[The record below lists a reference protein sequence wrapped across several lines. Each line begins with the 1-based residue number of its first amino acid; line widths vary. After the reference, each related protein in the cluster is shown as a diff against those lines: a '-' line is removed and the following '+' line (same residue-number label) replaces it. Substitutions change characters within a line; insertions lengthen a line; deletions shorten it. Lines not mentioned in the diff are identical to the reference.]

1 VSQPG
6 DYREQP
12 GQGRGPEYTRAAGFG
27 PQGQDP
33 GRQSPATPPPW
44 GGQQPDPWAGS
55 VPGGQPQYPPQPS
68 YQPPPQHQQPHQPPG
83 YGPQFPPPGPYQRQP
98 RKSRKGLL
106 AGLGCGG
113 LFLVVLIAVIAGA
126 SSSSS
131 TPPAA
136 TQQPANAASAPAAQD
151 ASQAPARS
159 PAGAPANTKPAG
171 TVSELE
177 ALTAA
182 KGYLSDGQGF
192 SRQGLI
198 DQLDSSFGS
207 NFSVADATWGVDHS
221 GANWDDQAVDCAK
234 GYISDGQ
241 GFSRQGLIDQM
252 TSAYGNKFTEAEA
265 EYAAN
270 AVGL

>member
-1 VSQPG
+1 MPQSG
-6 DYREQP
+6 DY
-12 GQGRGPEYTRAAGFG
+12 EYMRAAGFG

-33 GRQSPATPPPW
+33 GRRPPATPPQR
-44 GGQQPDPWAGS
+44 GQQQPDPWAGS
-55 VPGGQPQYPPQPS
+55 VPGGQQQYPPQPS
-68 YQPPPQHQQPHQPPG
+68 YQPSPPYQQPQYQPPG
-83 YGPQFPPPGPYQRQP
+83 YGPQVPPPGPPRRQP
-98 RKSRKGLL
+98 PRSRKGLF

-136 TQQPANAASAPAAQD
+136 TRQPAGAAATPAAPD
-151 ASQAPARS
+151 ASQAPAQS
-159 PAGAPANTKPAG
+159 PAGAPADTEPAG

-207 NFSVADATWGVDHS
+207 NFQVADATWGVDHA
-221 GANWDDQAVDCAK
+221 GADWDDQAVDCAK
-234 GYISDGQ
+234 GYIADGQ

-252 TSAYGNKFTEAEA
+252 TSAYGNKFTEEQAEH
-265 EYAAN
+265 AAD

>member
-1 VSQPG
+1 
-6 DYREQP
+6 
-12 GQGRGPEYTRAAGFG
+12 
-27 PQGQDP
+27 
-33 GRQSPATPPPW
+33 
-44 GGQQPDPWAGS
+44 

-68 YQPPPQHQQPHQPPG
+68 YQPPPQYQPQYQPPG
-83 YGPQFPPPGPYQRQP
+83 YGPQFPPPGPPRRQP
-98 RKSRKGLL
+98 GKSRKGLF

-113 LFLVVLIAVIAGA
+113 LFLVALIAVIAGA

-136 TQQPANAASAPAAQD
+136 TQQPASAAATPAAQG
-151 ASQAPARS
+151 ASQAPAQS
-159 PAGAPANTKPAG
+159 PASAPASTKPEG

-207 NFSVADATWGVDHS
+207 NFSAADATWGVDHS

-234 GYISDGQ
+234 GYISDGE
-241 GFSRQGLIDQM
+241 GFSRQGLIGQM
-252 TSAYGNKFTEAEA
+252 TSSYGNKFTQAQA
-265 EYAAN
+265 TYAAN